1 MFDQMDDLLTEKR
14 PVDEKP
20 TSSSA
25 LPCPSRVDQSPVC
38 SNIFKGAL
46 DAAATVEE
54 LNWIFALTMREAAG
68 VDDCWTHDVIG
79 DWQEIAKGKV
89 SCECAK

>member
-1 MFDQMDDLLTEKR
+1 MRMLTEIFPEFTKMFDQMDDLLTEKR

-38 SNIFKGAL
+38 SNISRAPL
-46 DAAATVEE
+46 MPRPQ
-54 LNWIFALTMREAAG
+54 WR
-68 VDDCWTHDVIG
+68 
-79 DWQEIAKGKV
+79 
-89 SCECAK
+89 S